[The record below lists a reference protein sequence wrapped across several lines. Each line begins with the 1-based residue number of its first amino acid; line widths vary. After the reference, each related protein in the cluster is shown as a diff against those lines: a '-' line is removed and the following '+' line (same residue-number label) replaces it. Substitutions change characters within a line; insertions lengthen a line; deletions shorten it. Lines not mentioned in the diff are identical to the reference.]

1 MTSEFPVPSSRN
13 TVPTKSTDEMKEF
26 SNDSDSCGDNSSEYE
41 GDTGSEYVLS
51 TDENLD
57 DISVTSE
64 FPVLSSSN
72 SDPTKAIDGLNEFSG
87 DISVTSEF
95 PVPSSSKSVPTK
107 SIDEMKEFSDQARKK
122 ILSEDSNS
130 RRDNSNCKL
139 KEVRERIENAVKDN
153 EIERDKNVPSIYI
166 RKLMMSVVS
175 KFGIEKKMCG
185 TKLMHV
191 NFVIKLYFFII
202 LNFQTMSPCGS
213 RNMDSAIRG
222 ERVKFS
228 CDSANSSCKAKAP
241 RKRTKMTLTAGNSI
255 STFYFFSI
263 FHKSYATDTH

>member
-41 GDTGSEYVLS
+41 GYSGSEYVLS

-122 ILSEDSNS
+122 SLSEDSNS

-153 EIERDKNVPSIYI
+153 EIERDKTVPSIYI
-166 RKLMMSVVS
+166 RKLMMSAVS
-175 KFGIEKKMCG
+175 KFGIEKKNVWNQAHAC
-185 TKLMHV
+185 KFCHKV
-191 NFVIKLYFFII
+191 VFFHYF
-202 LNFQTMSPCGS
+202 
-213 RNMDSAIRG
+213 
-222 ERVKFS
+222 KFS
-228 CDSANSSCKAKAP
+228 DYVTMWVKKHGFSHP
-241 RKRTKMTLTAGNSI
+241 ERTS
-255 STFYFFSI
+255 
-263 FHKSYATDTH
+263 